1 MINLGGAGGG
11 GHDSSSITRTPNAKK
26 RFCNESVVVGSGGG
40 GSSGSVA
47 RSIGMWLRVMVLI
60 NVSSGFAL
68 VDRLFVFHGLFQS
81 DLGTHDF
88 RLQVE
93 RATLLGIV
101 EFIELFEFL
110 LVQQPAAS
118 ESVC

>member
-26 RFCNESVVVGSGGG
+26 RFCNESVVVG

-110 LVQQPAAS
+110 LVQQPAAA